1 MRENNYQV
9 EFFCRCPVNNIR
21 IHYKLTITTDKMI
34 MVEKL
39 IDRVSAIGEK
49 LHEDLAD
56 ELVLEFG
63 GQQKLEANHH
73 GVYLQ
78 TIRG

>member
-56 ELVLEFG
+56 ELILEFG
-63 GQQKLEANHH
+63 GHQKLEANHH
-73 GVYLQ
+73 GVFLWTQ
-78 TIRG
+78 RS

>member
-21 IHYKLTITTDKMI
+21 IHYTLTITTDKMI

-39 IDRVSAIGEK
+39 IDRVSTIGEK
-49 LHEDLAD
+49 LHEDLAARD
-56 ELVLEFG
+56 AR
-63 GQQKLEANHH
+63 EAF
-73 GVYLQ
+73 LCFLC
-78 TIRG
+78 RP